1 MTTRPVAV
9 RVSAATR
16 LYGSCSRQ
24 ASRMASETW
33 SAILSGCPS
42 VTDSEVNKKRSLNF
56 RLLPIEG
63 IQFGGVVRSTAILLL
78 GIFSTAAAELAQSG
92 RVAFIACAPARV
104 WPEPDCA
111 SIYRN
116 SGGGAT

>member
-33 SAILSGCPS
+33 SAILSGWPS
-42 VTDSEVNKKRSLNF
+42 VTDSEVKRKRSLNV

-63 IQFGGVVRSTAILLL
+63 TKKG
-78 GIFSTAAAELAQSG
+78 LAC
-92 RVAFIACAPARV
+92 REA
-104 WPEPDCA
+104 WPLKEREPQQA
-111 SIYRN
+111 
-116 SGGGAT
+116 GGALLDGPLDGNGETRLYRQALAWAVPVYGK

>member
-33 SAILSGCPS
+33 SAILSGWPS
-42 VTDSEVNKKRSLNF
+42 VTDSEVNRKRSLNLEK
-56 RLLPIEG
+56 LLPTWMRLTPSRWRGRAQQCVISMV
-63 IQFGGVVRSTAILLL
+63 I
-78 GIFSTAAAELAQSG
+78 AAG
-92 RVAFIACAPARV
+92 RREQRYAA
-104 WPEPDCA
+104 
-111 SIYRN
+111 
-116 SGGGAT
+116 GGGLWAVNGEIRGVE